1 MNPENKM
8 YYRRT
13 LETPLGSV
21 LLTSDG
27 KALTGLWFT
36 DSVTCG
42 EGLDP
47 VSEEADLPVFD
58 DTEKWLSIYFSG
70 RDPEFRPALLP
81 AGTPFRMQVWQLLM
95 KIPYGTTM
103 SYGQLAAEICS
114 LTDRTRMSA
123 QAVGNAVKH
132 NPVSLIIPCH
142 RIIGTDGSLTGY
154 AGGLWR
160 KQALLSLEQAAGRR

>member
-1 MNPENKM
+1 M

-103 SYGQLAAEICS
+103 SYGQLAAAAERVVSDLRHTVRYDERSQAFAFSESILS
-114 LTDRTRMSA
+114 DFRDAVRDRDGG
-123 QAVGNAVKH
+123 QA
-132 NPVSLIIPCH
+132 
-142 RIIGTDGSLTGY
+142 
-154 AGGLWR
+154 
-160 KQALLSLEQAAGRR
+160 